1 MAYWTKSKETS
12 MAEGNEPGESGGI
25 AYGEGTDKS
34 RAWWAY
40 VRTCGFYPENMG
52 SHWKTIRRYGLIHFR
67 SVSLKHIGLG
77 MPLHSLKFLKARIEL
92 LFLVIAVDSHQIKN

>member
-52 SHWKTIRRYGLIHFR
+52 SHWKTIRRYGLTHFQKLLHTLIVCV
-67 SVSLKHIGLG
+67 SCSFFSPSLK
-77 MPLHSLKFLKARIEL
+77 M
-92 LFLVIAVDSHQIKN
+92 